1 MKADQFKKQRVDRGL
16 DQKQWA
22 AILGVSYSSVTKWER
37 GLGSPIPSYVE
48 KLVSSLNVSTFKLT
62 GLSEAQLR
70 KLNQKLADTG
80 ETVDDYVSR
89 LLRNI
94 LVIGVL
100 FVAVKVPFLNEHSKV
115 AAASGVTH
123 G

>member
-1 MKADQFKKQRVDRGL
+1 MKAEEFKKQRVDRGL

-37 GLGSPIPSYVE
+37 GLGSHIPSYVE
-48 KLVSSLNVSTFKLT
+48 KLVSSLNVSTFQLT

-70 KLNQKLADTG
+70 KLNQKLAETG

-94 LVIGVL
+94 LSLGVL
-100 FVAVKVPFLNEHSKV
+100 FVAAKAVF
-115 AAASGVTH
+115 
-123 G
+123 